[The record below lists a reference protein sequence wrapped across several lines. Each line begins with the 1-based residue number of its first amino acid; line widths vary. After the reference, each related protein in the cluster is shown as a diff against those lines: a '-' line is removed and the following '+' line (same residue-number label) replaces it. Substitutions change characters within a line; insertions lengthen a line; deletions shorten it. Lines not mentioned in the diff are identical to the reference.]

1 MIEEMEV
8 KVEPRDHEVPKS
20 SRKSAEM
27 PSNDS
32 EDEPQLDPTEKH
44 QDKPETEPVVSPE
57 VVEQGSGTLDTS
69 QKPGFSLK
77 IDKNSATAQNQV
89 SLGT

>member
-44 QDKPETEPVVSPE
+44 QDKPKT
-57 VVEQGSGTLDTS
+57 
-69 QKPGFSLK
+69 
-77 IDKNSATAQNQV
+77 
-89 SLGT
+89 